1 MYHSVSEC
9 TDDPYRITVSPDRL
23 DRQLGWLRAHGLTGV
38 SVAGLLAAHHEGRAA
53 GLVGLTFDDGYA
65 DFLDA
70 AVPLLRRY
78 GFTATV
84 FVLPGRLGGQN
95 DWDPLGPRKPLLTR
109 DGIRAVAAAGME
121 IGSHGLFHTS
131 LALTDDEQLRRET
144 ADSRKL
150 IETITG
156 AAPDGFCYPY
166 GLVDARAVEAVR
178 AAGYGY
184 ACAIAPGRLAGPHAL
199 PRMYIG
205 EQDTAPR
212 LRAKLVLQRWRTARM
227 AAR

>member
-1 MYHSVSEC
+1 MYHSVGDC

-23 DRQLGWLRAHGLTGV
+23 DRQLAWLRARGLTGV
-38 SVAGLLAAHHEGRAA
+38 SVARLLAARRQGRAA

-78 GFTATV
+78 AFTATV

-109 DGIRAVAAAGME
+109 DGLRAAAEAGME
-121 IGSHGLFHTS
+121 IGSHGLLHTS
-131 LALTDDEQLRRET
+131 LAVADDEELRRET
-144 ADSRKL
+144 ADSRKA
-150 IETITG
+150 IEAVTG

-166 GLVDARAVEAVR
+166 GHADARAVQAVR
-178 AAGYGY
+178 AAGYRY

-199 PRMYIG
+199 PRTYIG

-212 LRAKLVLQRWRTARM
+212 LRAKLVRQLWRTVRT

>member
-1 MYHSVSEC
+1 MYHSVSAC
-9 TDDPYRITVSPDRL
+9 TDDPYRITVSPHRL
-23 DRQLGWLRAHGLTGV
+23 DRQLGWLRARGLTGV
-38 SVAGLLAAHHEGRAA
+38 SVGRLLAAQCEGRAT

-65 DFLDA
+65 DFLDSA
-70 AVPLLRRY
+70 MPLLRRY

-95 DWDPLGPRKPLLTR
+95 DWDPLGPRKPLLTQ
-109 DGIRAVAAAGME
+109 DGIRAVADEGME
-121 IGSHGLFHTS
+121 IGSHGLFHTN
-131 LALTDDEQLRRET
+131 LVTADDEQLRRET

-166 GLVDARAVEAVR
+166 GHVDARAVEAVR

-199 PRMYIG
+199 PRTYIG
-205 EQDTAPR
+205 AQDTALR
-212 LRAKLVLQRWRTARM
+212 LRAKLVLQRWRSTKV